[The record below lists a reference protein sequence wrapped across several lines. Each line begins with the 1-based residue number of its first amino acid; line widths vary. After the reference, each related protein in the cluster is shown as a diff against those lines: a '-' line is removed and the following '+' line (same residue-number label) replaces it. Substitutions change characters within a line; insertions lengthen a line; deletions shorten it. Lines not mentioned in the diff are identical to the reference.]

1 MLYLRR
7 LPCWWSAHARPHQR
21 GATVSRGPA
30 DLRLVAWALRSRR
43 SRYLWPHQSPAH
55 GWVRR
60 IRGCRST
67 CGSWFCATAWRRRGL
82 RSSPS
87 PRGRTTTR
95 RRFQPLS
102 RSWIVATMSRTH
114 HPRPA
119 MMHAPRPTPRL
130 LLRCSERRCRNERMH
145 RKPRH
150 EARAWHNQRLRQTG
164 PLVSDALSA
173 ANDRV
178 EASARYRSLNEAWAT
193 CMAGKGYKYNEPA
206 DPLAQY
212 AQAGS
217 ITKAEVAT
225 RIADQNCQAKVSYV
239 RTVSV
244 LRNAEIAPWVE
255 EHPQLLK
262 DLAEAK
268 DRFLRDLAELR
279 ASTR

>member
-1 MLYLRR
+1 MGEEDQRLSFDMWQLVLRNCMAKKGFTFVAK
-7 LPCWWSAHARPHQR
+7 PSWTDYDPSAIPTAEQVLDR
-21 GATVSRGPA
+21 GYHEP
-30 DLRLVAWALRSRR
+30 D
-43 SRYLWPHQSPAH
+43 PP
-55 GWVRR
+55 
-60 IRGCRST
+60 
-67 CGSWFCATAWRRRGL
+67 
-82 RSSPS
+82 PS
-87 PRGRTTTR
+87 PG
-95 RRFQPLS
+95 
-102 RSWIVATMSRTH
+102 
-114 HPRPA
+114 
-119 MMHAPRPTPRL
+119 
-130 LLRCSERRCRNERMH
+130 ND
-145 RKPRH
+145 
-150 EARAWHNQRLRQTG
+150 ARAAADPAFAAALFGNDDAGTNGCTG
-164 PLVSDALSA
+164 SPDTKRALGTTSGYAKLDRSVSDALSA

>member
-1 MLYLRR
+1 MSEEDQRLSFDMWQLVLRNCMAKKGFTFVVK
-7 LPCWWSAHARPHQR
+7 PSWTDYDPSAIPTAEQVLDR
-21 GATVSRGPA
+21 GYHEP
-30 DLRLVAWALRSRR
+30 D
-43 SRYLWPHQSPAH
+43 PP
-55 GWVRR
+55 
-60 IRGCRST
+60 
-67 CGSWFCATAWRRRGL
+67 
-82 RSSPS
+82 PS
-87 PRGRTTTR
+87 PG
-95 RRFQPLS
+95 
-102 RSWIVATMSRTH
+102 
-114 HPRPA
+114 
-119 MMHAPRPTPRL
+119 
-130 LLRCSERRCRNERMH
+130 ND
-145 RKPRH
+145 
-150 EARAWHNQRLRQTG
+150 ARAASDPAFAAALFGNDDAGTNGCTG
-164 PLVSDALSA
+164 GPDTKRALGTTSGYAKLDRSVSDALSA

-178 EASARYRSLNEAWAT
+178 EASAEYRSLNEAWAT

-279 ASTR
+279 TSTR